1 MDIRTLDKRM
11 QKFKFEAFSFIG
23 DNQFVYLHCKVLVCN
38 ATDPNSRCAQGCVQR
53 KKRALATQI
62 SKDEEVHVSQGPF
75 MRGDDEEET
84 KLEETVKDMRDTEKS
99 GEFIHRKFNVPCS
112 FHDGHLDI
120 SHGNSTACTGL
131 RMASAIRQFVSLLRR
146 RSLCR
151 HVWSRHVCREESCVI
166 ATDEAV
172 QQYRKLPLISPVL
185 KQLCK
190 GF

>member
-53 KKRALATQI
+53 EKRALATQI

-84 KLEETVKDMRDTEKS
+84 KLEETVKDMRDTGKS
-99 GEFIHRKFNVPCS
+99 GEFIHREFNVRCS
-112 FHDGHLDI
+112 FHDVTLTFITAIQLLVLVFEWRRPFDNLLVCSAGVLCVVTFGH
-120 SHGNSTACTGL
+120 G
-131 RMASAIRQFVSLLRR
+131 MFVG
-146 RSLCR
+146 
-151 HVWSRHVCREESCVI
+151 WSV
-166 ATDEAV
+166 A
-172 QQYRKLPLISPVL
+172 
-185 KQLCK
+185 
-190 GF
+190 